1 MFKSVQDHE
10 EFFMVPSWTGHVSM
24 SVCLYT
30 RKEVTHMTEI
40 LVAFAVGFIAVS
52 GILGL
57 AFLSYYL
64 ISE

>member
-1 MFKSVQDHE
+1 
-10 EFFMVPSWTGHVSM
+10 
-24 SVCLYT
+24 
-30 RKEVTHMTEI
+30 MTEI